1 MFHVLEDIILFSLG
15 LFMNT
20 LNVVSVVLNYQ
31 NYDKNILDRIME
43 EINNDNHTEEIDDN
57 DENGTHISDVSECD
71 EEDDD
76 EEDDDHE
83 DDDEDDDDDDDDDDG
98 GDDDDDDDGGDDDD
112 GDDDDDDDDD
122 GGDGGAMLPLVEIQ
136 SDNEDKEEDSIDKTS
151 HSIRSDES
159 YSKTIQKMFDD
170 IFFNEF
176 MS

>member
-20 LNVVSVVLNYQ
+20 LNAVSVVLNYQ

-71 EEDDD
+71 DEEDDD
-76 EEDDDHE
+76 EEDDEE
-83 DDDEDDDDDDDDDDG
+83 DDDEEDDEE
-98 GDDDDDDDGGDDDD
+98 
-112 GDDDDDDDDD
+112 DDDDDDDD
-122 GGDGGAMLPLVEIQ
+122 GGDGGAMPPLVEIQ